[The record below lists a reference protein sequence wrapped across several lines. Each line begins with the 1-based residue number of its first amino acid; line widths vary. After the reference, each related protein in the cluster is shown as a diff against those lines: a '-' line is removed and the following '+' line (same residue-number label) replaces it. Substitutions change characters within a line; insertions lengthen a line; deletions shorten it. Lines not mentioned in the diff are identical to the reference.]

1 MDFFD
6 LHCDTAYKMYLQKQ
20 GFQNN
25 NLAVSGKKGECFEK
39 WVQTFAI
46 WISEEIENPYNF
58 YKNALKHLKKS
69 LTDTVKPIFAIEGG
83 TIIDSV
89 ERIYE
94 LKQDG
99 IEFIALTWN
108 GENKIAGGVKTNKD
122 LTAFGKSVIDR
133 MNALKMAVDLS
144 HLNKKSFYS
153 VIERADRVL
162 ATHSNCKAVC
172 NVTRNLGDNQIKLI
186 AQKGGV
192 IGLNFYPLFLGE
204 NVIQKVYENIYH
216 LCDMGF
222 ENNIA
227 IGTDFD
233 GADMGDGI
241 TDLSKIPY
249 LYRELLKKG
258 LDKELLYKIFYKNAW
273 EFILKV

>member
-1 MDFFD
+1 MNFFD

-20 GFQNN
+20 GFQKN
-25 NLAVSGKKGECFEK
+25 NLAVSAKTGKCFEK
-39 WVQTFAI
+39 WVQTFAV
-46 WISEEIENPYNF
+46 WISEETENPYIF
-58 YKNALKHLKKS
+58 YKNVLQHLKQN
-69 LTDTVKPIFAIEGG
+69 LTKDVKPVFAIEGG

-94 LKQDG
+94 LKQDQ
-99 IEFIALTWN
+99 IKFITLTWN
-108 GENKIAGGVKTNKD
+108 GENKLAGGIKTDKD
-122 LTAFGKSVIDR
+122 LTEFGRCVIDR
-133 MNALKMAVDLS
+133 MNSLKMAVDLS
-144 HLNKKSFYS
+144 HLNQKSFYS
-153 VIERADRVL
+153 VIERADIVL

-172 NVTRNLGDNQIKLI
+172 TVPRNLDDNQIKLI

-192 IGLNFYPLFLGE
+192 IGLNFYPLFLGG
-204 NVIQKVYENIYH
+204 NTVQKIYENIYH

-241 TDLSKIPY
+241 TDLSKIPQIY
-249 LYRELLKKG
+249 TRLLEKG
-258 LDKELLYKIFYKNAW
+258 LEEQLLDKIFYKNAW
-273 EFILKV
+273 EFLLRV